1 MLTSSLCSVNLFNHI
16 VKVLKISSDCSFMKV
31 LVTFEK
37 EISFAISRNELENLN
52 TSRRHKALFILK
64 CILFGFLYCSAFISC
79 AAHLL
84 TETKSFQ
91 EAADTFYWLLT
102 MGACFIYFLFI
113 WNGRKIFALIDR
125 FESTIDERKL
135 YFWKIYIFD
144 SSCEKWMWYDW
155 KCRIVH

>member
-1 MLTSSLCSVNLFNHI
+1 
-16 VKVLKISSDCSFMKV
+16 MKV

-52 TSRRHKALFILK
+52 TSRRHKTLFILK

-79 AAHLL
+79 VAHLL

-135 YFWKIYIFD
+135 YFWKILHFKSYNFFSIPYYESVDFIYLFD
-144 SSCEKWMWYDW
+144 FEFYLTLHSVWIRSIGNVKSLN
-155 KCRIVH
+155 II